1 MMALSAAGV
10 KIPEA
15 GDIPPCHSQV
25 SQGQGALLCPSV
37 SPPGYGFNP
46 TFSQG
51 GPPRIQDK
59 ATNLPPPSLNS
70 PAQVPSSISGKR
82 QTCDIEGTFGAVAAR
97 DQNG

>member
-1 MMALSAAGV
+1 MVPSAAGV
-10 KIPEA
+10 TIPQA

-25 SQGQGALLCPSV
+25 SQGLGALFCPSV
-37 SPPGYGFNP
+37 SPPGYGSNT

-51 GPPRIQDK
+51 GLPRIQDK

-70 PAQVPSSISGKR
+70 LAQVPSSITGKR
-82 QTCDIEGTFGAVAAR
+82 QTCDIEGMLGIVAAR